1 MGCTSSNETAEEKR
15 NRMINKQINVDLRG
29 EQKKMSRAVKLL
41 LLGTGESGKSTI
53 AKQMKIIH
61 LKGFTQDELIS
72 YRPIIHCNTLESIQI
87 LINGAKTFGYELTS
101 ENQPIA
107 NTFVGINPLN
117 TEFTSAQAAQIKKL
131 WADESIQKVW
141 QRRNEL
147 QLPDVANFLFENLD
161 RISSPNYIPD
171 QNDCLRCRARTTG
184 IIETKFEIAQFEFRI
199 VDVGGQRSERKKW
212 ISCFQDVMAL
222 LFCVALS
229 EYDQTLFEDQK
240 VNRMQESLELFAGM
254 ANSKWFSTTSKILF
268 LNKSDIFQDKI
279 VHKDLKCC
287 FPDYQGGCDF
297 LNATQYIEKVF
308 TEKNK
313 TKTPI
318 YTHITCATNTENIS
332 FVFNTVKDIILN
344 RSLQLSGFGGEM

>member
-1 MGCTSSNETAEEKR
+1 MGCTSSTEEEKR
-15 NRMINKQINVDLRG
+15 NRQINKSINDELRC
-29 EQKKMSRAVKLL
+29 EQRKVSRTVKLL

-72 YRPIIHCNTLESIQI
+72 YRPLIHCNTLESIQV
-87 LINGAKTFGYELTS
+87 LINGAKGFGYQLTT

-107 NTFVGINPLN
+107 ASLSSISALY
-117 TEFTSAQAAQIKKL
+117 TEFNTVQANQIKKL
-131 WADESIQKVW
+131 WADEAIQKTW

-147 QLPDVANFLFENLD
+147 QVPDVANFLFDNLD

-171 QNDCLRCRARTTG
+171 QSDCLRCRARTTG
-184 IIETKFEIAQFEFRI
+184 IIETRFEINQLEFRI

-212 ISCFQDVMAL
+212 ISCFQEVMAL

-229 EYDQTLFEDQK
+229 EYDQMLFEDQK
-240 VNRMQESLELFAGM
+240 VNRMHESLELFGSIS
-254 ANSKWFSTTSKILF
+254 NSKWFTSTSKILF

-279 VHKDLKCC
+279 VQKDLKCC
-287 FPDYQGGCDF
+287 FPEYQGGCDF

-313 TKTPI
+313 TKTPV
-318 YTHITCATNTENIS
+318 YTHITCATNTENIA
-332 FVFNTVKDIILN
+332 FVFNTVKDIILTK
-344 RSLQLSGFGGEM
+344 SLAMSGFGDGSM